1 MAIPTQAETDFND
14 PEEHFLWALHNMPTV
29 AGFGAVTNPL
39 FMRSWSKH
47 LWECGFAHRDH
58 LESLAD
64 ENGMIHVSQLP
75 DQQKKLQPA
84 IRGPYSAYNQA
95 ARWVPMDQEPPP
107 PMVLQDPA
115 ELTQQEQ
122 QAVVKRLIEVGAI
135 QAPKTVMPV
144 AEEFN

>member
-1 MAIPTQAETDFND
+1 MTIPSQAETDFND
-14 PEEHFLWALHNMPTV
+14 PEQHFLWALQNMPTV

-47 LWECGFAHRDH
+47 LWEVGCAHRDY

-75 DQQKKLQPA
+75 EQQKKLQPA

-95 ARWVPMDQEPPP
+95 AQWVPMDKEPPP
-107 PMVLQDPA
+107 PMVLQDPSK
-115 ELTQQEQ
+115 LTQQEQ
-122 QAVVKRLIEVGAI
+122 QAIVQRLIEVGAI
-135 QAPKTVMPV
+135 QTPKPVMPV